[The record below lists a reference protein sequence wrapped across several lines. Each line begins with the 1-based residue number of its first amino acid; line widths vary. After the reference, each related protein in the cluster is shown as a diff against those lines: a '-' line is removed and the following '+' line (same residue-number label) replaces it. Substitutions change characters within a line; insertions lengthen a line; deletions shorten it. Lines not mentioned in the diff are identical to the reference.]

1 MLYIVLG
8 ALFTVIIVQN
18 YMIISE
24 RKHVWKREKDLL
36 NRIMAKDYE
45 TYASF
50 EVSNNNVDDI
60 EKLTPEEYLERYGEN
75 GIPVI

>member
-24 RKHVWKREKDLL
+24 RKHVWKIEKDLL